1 MSNFYPVF
9 HICGNVIICGL
20 CLSPSY
26 VHTHIHMALVGVW
39 GGCVK
44 KGFGVEQL
52 FSHAILRDPQ
62 RPSERLVRLVGRGSE
77 SSTPPAPLNQN
88 VSSFIC
94 YGNQGLL
101 KISFGKRI
109 LLKMR
114 CGNH

>member
-1 MSNFYPVF
+1 MRLMFIPLV
-9 HICGNVIICGL
+9 HM
-20 CLSPSY
+20 
-26 VHTHIHMALVGVW
+26 HTHPYGIGRCVGRVCKEGVW
-39 GGCVK
+39 CRAVV
-44 KGFGVEQL
+44 FTCNPERPPET
-52 FSHAILRDPQ
+52 LREAAGP
-62 RPSERLVRLVGRGSE
+62 PGKVRLVGRGSE